1 MNQKVAG
8 GLRRQF
14 FSYTGGLY
22 MVTTYTCQN
31 GLRIVS
37 EHIPHFRSVSVGVF
51 VNTGSRDERP
61 EENGITHFIEHLL
74 FKGTNTRSAKDIA
87 REFDRIGGDLN
98 AYTSKEYTC
107 YYAKVLDHHA
117 PLAVD
122 VLADMFFNSVM
133 EPEEIDKERLVV
145 KEEISMTEDMADD
158 DVHEQLWRVMYP
170 ENAIGAPILGTTE
183 SLDRFTRQEI
193 FDYMERH
200 YTPSNTVVSVAGQID
215 GQLLALIEELF
226 GKFVRSDAKN
236 VHVLPNFVPGQSIKH
251 KDTEQAHICL
261 GYPGLSLKD
270 DKLFA
275 LAVMN
280 NIVGGSMSSRLFQ
293 EIREDRGLAY
303 TVYSY
308 HSAYSDHGTLAI
320 YGGTAPHQLG
330 EVEELIRGS
339 LESMRNGD
347 ITEGEI
353 EDSREQLKGNL
364 LLGLESTGARMSRN
378 GKYELLHGKHQTAED
393 IIRLIDAV
401 KRDDV
406 LELLQLTSQTPAVS
420 IIRSQ

>member
-1 MNQKVAG
+1 
-8 GLRRQF
+8 
-14 FSYTGGLY
+14 

-37 EHIPHFRSVSVGVF
+37 EHIPHFRSVAVGVF

-61 EENGITHFIEHLL
+61 EENGMTHFIEHLL
-74 FKGTNTRSAKDIA
+74 FKGTEKRSAKDIA

-133 EPEEIDKERLVV
+133 DPVEIDKERLVV

-170 ENAIGAPILGTTE
+170 DNAIGAPILGTAET
-183 SLDRFTRQEI
+183 LDRFSRQQI
-193 FDYMERH
+193 LDYMERH
-200 YTPSNTVVSVAGQID
+200 YTPSNTVISVAGHID
-215 GQLLALIEELF
+215 GKLLSQIETLF
-226 GKFVRSDAKN
+226 GSFERESPENA
-236 VHVLPNFVPGQSIKH
+236 HVLPTFVPGQSIKH
-251 KDTEQAHICL
+251 KETEQAHICL
-261 GYPGLSLKD
+261 GYPGLSLQD

-275 LAVMN
+275 LAVLN
-280 NIVGGSMSSRLFQ
+280 NIIGGSMSSRLFQ

-303 TVYSY
+303 SVYSY

-320 YGGTAPHQLG
+320 YGGTAEHQVG
-330 EVEELIRGS
+330 EVEELIRTS
-339 LESMRNGD
+339 LQRMQEGD
-347 ITEGEI
+347 ISDLEI
-353 EDSREQLKGNL
+353 SDSREQLKGNL

-378 GKYELLHGKHQTAED
+378 GKYELLQGKHQSADD

-401 KRDDV
+401 EREHV
-406 LELLQLTSQTPAVS
+406 LDLMQLTAAAPAIS

>member
-1 MNQKVAG
+1 
-8 GLRRQF
+8 
-14 FSYTGGLY
+14 

-37 EHIPHFRSVSVGVF
+37 EHIPHFRSVAVGVF

-74 FKGTNTRSAKDIA
+74 FKGTKTRSAKDIA

-117 PLAVD
+117 PLAVE

-133 EPEEIDKERLVV
+133 DPLEIDKERLVV

-170 ENAIGAPILGTTE
+170 DNAIGAPILGTAET
-183 SLDRFTRQEI
+183 LDRFSRQQI
-193 FDYMERH
+193 LDYMERH
-200 YTPSNTVVSVAGQID
+200 YTPANTVISVAGHIDAKLLTQIE
-215 GQLLALIEELF
+215 ALF
-226 GKFVRSDAKN
+226 GSFERKSPGNA
-236 VHVLPNFVPGQSIKH
+236 HVLPTFVPGQSIKH
-251 KDTEQAHICL
+251 KETEQAHICL
-261 GYPGLSLKD
+261 GYPGLSLQD
-270 DKLFA
+270 DRLFA
-275 LAVMN
+275 LAVLN
-280 NIVGGSMSSRLFQ
+280 NIIGGSMSSRLFQ

-303 TVYSY
+303 SVYSY

-320 YGGTAPHQLG
+320 YGGTADHQVG
-330 EVEELIRGS
+330 EVEELIRAS
-339 LESMRNGD
+339 LQRMREGD
-347 ITEGEI
+347 ISNVEI
-353 EDSREQLKGNL
+353 TDSREQLKGNL
-364 LLGLESTGARMSRN
+364 LLGLESTGSRMSRN
-378 GKYELLHGKHQTAED
+378 GKYELLHGKHQSADD

-401 KRDDV
+401 ERKHV
-406 LELLQLTSQTPAVS
+406 LDLMQLTIAAPAVS

>member
-1 MNQKVAG
+1 
-8 GLRRQF
+8 
-14 FSYTGGLY
+14 

-37 EHIPHFRSVSVGVF
+37 EHIPHFRSVAVGVF

-74 FKGTNTRSAKDIA
+74 FKGTEKRSAKDIA

-107 YYAKVLDHHA
+107 YYAKVLDHYA
-117 PLAVD
+117 PLAVE

-133 EPEEIDKERLVV
+133 DPVEIDKERLVV

-170 ENAIGAPILGTTE
+170 DNAIGAPILGTAET
-183 SLDRFTRQEI
+183 LDRFSRQQI
-193 FDYMERH
+193 LDYMERH
-200 YTPSNTVVSVAGQID
+200 YTPSNTVISVAGQID
-215 GQLLALIEELF
+215 GKLLGQIEALF
-226 GKFVRSDAKN
+226 GSFERKSPENA
-236 VHVLPNFVPGQSIKH
+236 HVEPIFVPGQSMKH
-251 KDTEQAHICL
+251 KETEQAHICL
-261 GYPGLSLKD
+261 GYPGLSLQD
-270 DKLFA
+270 DRLFA
-275 LAVMN
+275 LAVLN
-280 NIVGGSMSSRLFQ
+280 NIIGGSMSSRLFQ

-303 TVYSY
+303 SVYSY

-320 YGGTAPHQLG
+320 YGGTADHQVG
-330 EVEELIRGS
+330 EVEELIRTS
-339 LESMRNGD
+339 LQGMREGD
-347 ITEGEI
+347 ISDSEI
-353 EDSREQLKGNL
+353 ADSREQLKGNL
-364 LLGLESTGARMSRN
+364 LLGLESTGSRMSRN
-378 GKYELLHGKHQTAED
+378 GKYELLHGKHQTADE

-401 KRDDV
+401 ERENV
-406 LELLQLTSQTPAVS
+406 LDLMQMTAAAPAVS

>member
-1 MNQKVAG
+1 
-8 GLRRQF
+8 
-14 FSYTGGLY
+14 

-37 EHIPHFRSVSVGVF
+37 EHIPHFRSVAVGVF

-74 FKGTNTRSAKDIA
+74 FKGTEKRSAKDIA

-117 PLAVD
+117 PLAVE

-133 EPEEIDKERLVV
+133 DPVEIDKERLVV

-170 ENAIGAPILGTTE
+170 DNAIGAPILGTVET
-183 SLDRFTRQEI
+183 LDRFSRQQI
-193 FDYMERH
+193 LDYMERH
-200 YTPSNTVVSVAGQID
+200 YTPLNTVISVAGHID
-215 GQLLALIEELF
+215 GKLLSQIETLF
-226 GKFVRSDAKN
+226 GSFERKSPKN
-236 VHVLPNFVPGQSIKH
+236 AHVMPSFVPGQSIKH
-251 KDTEQAHICL
+251 KETEQAHICL

-270 DKLFA
+270 DQLFA
-275 LAVMN
+275 LAVLN
-280 NIVGGSMSSRLFQ
+280 NIIGGSMSSRLFQ

-303 TVYSY
+303 SVYSY

-320 YGGTAPHQLG
+320 YGGTADHQVG
-330 EVEELIRGS
+330 EVEELIRTS
-339 LESMRNGD
+339 LQRMREGD
-347 ITEGEI
+347 ISDLEI
-353 EDSREQLKGNL
+353 TDSREQLKGNL
-364 LLGLESTGARMSRN
+364 LLGLESTGSRMSRN
-378 GKYELLHGKHQTAED
+378 GKYELLHGKHQSADD
-393 IIRLIDAV
+393 IIHLIDAV
-401 KRDDV
+401 EREHV
-406 LELLQLTSQTPAVS
+406 LDLMQLTATAPAVS

>member
-1 MNQKVAG
+1 
-8 GLRRQF
+8 
-14 FSYTGGLY
+14 

-37 EHIPHFRSVSVGVF
+37 EHIPHFRSVAVGVF

-74 FKGTNTRSAKDIA
+74 FKGTKTRSAKDIA

-133 EPEEIDKERLVV
+133 DPVEIDKERLVV

-170 ENAIGAPILGTTE
+170 DNAIGAPILGTVET
-183 SLDRFTRQEI
+183 LDQFSRQQI
-193 FDYMERH
+193 LDYMERH
-200 YTPSNTVVSVAGQID
+200 YTPSNTVISVAGQID
-215 GQLLALIEELF
+215 NKLLGQIEALF
-226 GKFVRSDAKN
+226 GSFERKSPDNA
-236 VHVLPNFVPGQSIKH
+236 HILPNFVPGQSIKH
-251 KDTEQAHICL
+251 KETEQAHICL
-261 GYPGLSLKD
+261 GYPGLSLQD
-270 DKLFA
+270 DRLFA
-275 LAVMN
+275 LAVLN
-280 NIVGGSMSSRLFQ
+280 NIIGGSMSSRLFQ

-303 TVYSY
+303 SVYSY

-320 YGGTAPHQLG
+320 YGGTADHQVG
-330 EVEELIRGS
+330 QVEELIRTS
-339 LESMRNGD
+339 LQRMREGD
-347 ITEGEI
+347 ISELEI
-353 EDSREQLKGNL
+353 SDSREQLKGNL
-364 LLGLESTGARMSRN
+364 LLGLEGTGSRMSRN
-378 GKYELLHGKHQTAED
+378 GKYELLHGKHQSADD

-401 KRDDV
+401 KHEHV
-406 LELLQLTSQTPAVS
+406 LDLMQMTAAAPAVS

>member
-1 MNQKVAG
+1 
-8 GLRRQF
+8 
-14 FSYTGGLY
+14 

-31 GLRIVS
+31 SLRIVS
-37 EHIPHFRSVSVGVF
+37 EHIPHFRSVAVGVF

-74 FKGTNTRSAKDIA
+74 FKGTEKRSAKDIA

-117 PLAVD
+117 PLAVE

-133 EPEEIDKERLVV
+133 DPVEIDKERLVV

-170 ENAIGAPILGTTE
+170 DNAIGAPILGTVET
-183 SLDRFTRQEI
+183 LDRFSRQQI
-193 FDYMERH
+193 LDYMERH
-200 YTPSNTVVSVAGQID
+200 YTPSNTVISVAGHID
-215 GQLLALIEELF
+215 SKLLAQIESLF
-226 GKFVRSDAKN
+226 GSFERKSPGNA
-236 VHVLPNFVPGQSIKH
+236 HVLPTFVPGQSIKH
-251 KDTEQAHICL
+251 KETEQAHICL
-261 GYPGLSLKD
+261 GYPGLSLQD

-275 LAVMN
+275 LAVLN
-280 NIVGGSMSSRLFQ
+280 NIIGGSMSSRLFQ

-303 TVYSY
+303 SVYSY

-320 YGGTAPHQLG
+320 YGGTADHQVG
-330 EVEELIRGS
+330 EVEELIRTS
-339 LESMRNGD
+339 LQRMREGD
-347 ITEGEI
+347 ISDLEI
-353 EDSREQLKGNL
+353 SDSREQLKGNL

-378 GKYELLHGKHQTAED
+378 GKYELLHGKHQSADD

-401 KRDDV
+401 EREHV
-406 LELLQLTSQTPAVS
+406 LDLMQLTVAAPAIS

>member
-1 MNQKVAG
+1 
-8 GLRRQF
+8 
-14 FSYTGGLY
+14 
-22 MVTTYTCQN
+22 MVTTHTCQN

-37 EHIPHFRSVSVGVF
+37 EHIPHFRSVAVGVF

-74 FKGTNTRSAKDIA
+74 FKGTEKRSAKDIA

-117 PLAVD
+117 PLAVE

-133 EPEEIDKERLVV
+133 DPVEIDKERLVV

-170 ENAIGAPILGTTE
+170 DNAIGAPILGTNET
-183 SLDRFTRQEI
+183 LDRFSRQQI
-193 FDYMERH
+193 LAFMERH
-200 YTPSNTVVSVAGQID
+200 YTPSNTVVSVAGHIDDRLLGQI
-215 GQLLALIEELF
+215 ETLF
-226 GKFVRSDAKN
+226 GSFERKRPDNAHIMPTFVA
-236 VHVLPNFVPGQSIKH
+236 GQSIKY
-251 KDTEQAHICL
+251 KETEQAHICL
-261 GYPGLSLKD
+261 GYPGLALQD

-275 LAVMN
+275 LAVLN
-280 NIVGGSMSSRLFQ
+280 NIIGGSMSSRLFQ

-303 TVYSY
+303 SVYSY

-320 YGGTAPHQLG
+320 YGGTADHQVG
-330 EVEELIRGS
+330 EVEELIRTS
-339 LESMRNGD
+339 LQCMQEGD
-347 ITEGEI
+347 ISDLEI
-353 EDSREQLKGNL
+353 SDSREQLKGNL

-378 GKYELLHGKHQTAED
+378 GKYELLHGKHQSADE
-393 IIRLIDAV
+393 IIRLIDSV
-401 KRDDV
+401 EHEHVMDLV
-406 LELLQLTSQTPAVS
+406 QLTSTAPAVS

>member
-1 MNQKVAG
+1 
-8 GLRRQF
+8 
-14 FSYTGGLY
+14 

-37 EHIPHFRSVSVGVF
+37 EHIPHFRSVAVGVF

-74 FKGTNTRSAKDIA
+74 FKGTKTRSAKDIA

-98 AYTSKEYTC
+98 AYTSKECTC

-117 PLAVD
+117 PLAVE

-133 EPEEIDKERLVV
+133 DPLEIDKERLVV

-170 ENAIGAPILGTTE
+170 DNSIGAPILGTAET
-183 SLDRFTRQEI
+183 LDRFSRQQI
-193 FDYMERH
+193 LDYMERH
-200 YTPSNTVVSVAGQID
+200 YTPANTVISVAGHIDAKLLTQIE
-215 GQLLALIEELF
+215 ALF
-226 GKFVRSDAKN
+226 GSFERKSPGNA
-236 VHVLPNFVPGQSIKH
+236 HVLPTFVPGQSIKH
-251 KDTEQAHICL
+251 KETEQAHICL
-261 GYPGLSLKD
+261 GYPGLSLQD
-270 DKLFA
+270 DRLFA
-275 LAVMN
+275 LAVLN
-280 NIVGGSMSSRLFQ
+280 NIIGGSMSSRLFQ

-303 TVYSY
+303 SVYSY

-320 YGGTAPHQLG
+320 YGGTADHQVG
-330 EVEELIRGS
+330 EVEELIRAS
-339 LESMRNGD
+339 LQRMREGD
-347 ITEGEI
+347 ISNVEI
-353 EDSREQLKGNL
+353 TDSREQLKGNL
-364 LLGLESTGARMSRN
+364 LLGLESTGSRMSRN
-378 GKYELLHGKHQTAED
+378 GKYELLHGKHQSADD

-401 KRDDV
+401 ERKHV
-406 LELLQLTSQTPAVS
+406 LDLMQLTIAAPAVS

>member
-1 MNQKVAG
+1 
-8 GLRRQF
+8 
-14 FSYTGGLY
+14 
-22 MVTTYTCQN
+22 MVTNYTCQN

-37 EHIPHFRSVSVGVF
+37 EHIPHFRSVAVGVF

-74 FKGTNTRSAKDIA
+74 FKGTEKRSAKDIA

-117 PLAVD
+117 PLAVE

-133 EPEEIDKERLVV
+133 DPVEIDKERLVV

-170 ENAIGAPILGTTE
+170 DNAIGAPILGTAET
-183 SLDRFTRQEI
+183 LDRFSRQQI
-193 FDYMERH
+193 LDYMERH
-200 YTPSNTVVSVAGQID
+200 YTPSNTVISVAGQID
-215 GQLLALIEELF
+215 GKLLGQIEALF
-226 GKFVRSDAKN
+226 GSFERKSPENA
-236 VHVLPNFVPGQSIKH
+236 HVEPIFVPGQSMKH
-251 KDTEQAHICL
+251 KETEQAHICL
-261 GYPGLSLKD
+261 GYPGLSLQD
-270 DKLFA
+270 DRLFA
-275 LAVMN
+275 LAVLN
-280 NIVGGSMSSRLFQ
+280 NIIGGSMSSRLFQ

-303 TVYSY
+303 SVYSY

-320 YGGTAPHQLG
+320 YGGTADHQVG
-330 EVEELIRGS
+330 EVEELIRTS
-339 LESMRNGD
+339 LQGMREGD
-347 ITEGEI
+347 ISESEI
-353 EDSREQLKGNL
+353 ADSREQLKGNL
-364 LLGLESTGARMSRN
+364 LLGLESTGSRMSRN
-378 GKYELLHGKHQTAED
+378 GKYELLHGKHQTADE

-401 KRDDV
+401 ERENV
-406 LELLQLTSQTPAVS
+406 LDLMQMTAAAPAVS

>member
-1 MNQKVAG
+1 
-8 GLRRQF
+8 
-14 FSYTGGLY
+14 

-31 GLRIVS
+31 GMRIVS
-37 EHIPHFRSVSVGVF
+37 EHIPHFRSVAVGVF

-74 FKGTNTRSAKDIA
+74 FKGTEKRSAKDIA

-117 PLAVD
+117 SMAVE

-133 EPEEIDKERLVV
+133 DPVEIDKERLVV

-170 ENAIGAPILGTTE
+170 DNAIGAPILGTVET
-183 SLDRFTRQEI
+183 LDRFSRQQI
-193 FDYMERH
+193 LDYMERH
-200 YTPSNTVVSVAGQID
+200 YTPSNTVISVAGHID
-215 GQLLALIEELF
+215 GELLSQIETLF
-226 GKFVRSDAKN
+226 GSFERKSPENA
-236 VHVLPNFVPGQSIKH
+236 HVMPTFVPGQSIKH
-251 KDTEQAHICL
+251 KETEQAHICL
-261 GYPGLSLKD
+261 GYPGLSLQD

-275 LAVMN
+275 LAVLN

-303 TVYSY
+303 SVYSY

-320 YGGTAPHQLG
+320 YGGTADHQVG
-330 EVEELIRGS
+330 EVEELIRTS
-339 LESMRNGD
+339 LQRMREGD
-347 ITEGEI
+347 ISDSEI
-353 EDSREQLKGNL
+353 SDSREQLKGNL
-364 LLGLESTGARMSRN
+364 LLGLESTGSRMSRN
-378 GKYELLHGKHQTAED
+378 GKYELLHGKHQSADD

-401 KRDDV
+401 EREHV
-406 LELLQLTSQTPAVS
+406 LDLMQLTSAAPAVS

>member
-1 MNQKVAG
+1 
-8 GLRRQF
+8 
-14 FSYTGGLY
+14 

-37 EHIPHFRSVSVGVF
+37 EHIPHFRSVAVGVF

-74 FKGTNTRSAKDIA
+74 FKGTEKRSAKDIA

-117 PLAVD
+117 PLAVE

-133 EPEEIDKERLVV
+133 DPVEIDKERLVV

-170 ENAIGAPILGTTE
+170 DNAIGAPILGTAET
-183 SLDRFTRQEI
+183 LDRFSRQQI
-193 FDYMERH
+193 LDYMERH
-200 YTPSNTVVSVAGQID
+200 YTPSNTVISVAGHID
-215 GQLLALIEELF
+215 GKLLSQIETLF
-226 GKFVRSDAKN
+226 GSFERKSPENA
-236 VHVLPNFVPGQSIKH
+236 HVMPTFVPGQSIKH
-251 KDTEQAHICL
+251 KETEQAHICL
-261 GYPGLSLKD
+261 GYPGLSLQD
-270 DKLFA
+270 DQLFA
-275 LAVMN
+275 LAVLN

-303 TVYSY
+303 SVYSY

-320 YGGTAPHQLG
+320 YGGTADHQVG
-330 EVEELIRGS
+330 EVEELIRTS
-339 LESMRNGD
+339 LQRMREGD
-347 ITEGEI
+347 ISDLEI
-353 EDSREQLKGNL
+353 TDSREQLKGNL
-364 LLGLESTGARMSRN
+364 LLGLESTGSRMSRN
-378 GKYELLHGKHQTAED
+378 GKYELLHGKHQSADD
-393 IIRLIDAV
+393 IIHLIDAV
-401 KRDDV
+401 KREHV
-406 LELLQLTSQTPAVS
+406 LDLMQLTATAPAVS

>member
-1 MNQKVAG
+1 
-8 GLRRQF
+8 
-14 FSYTGGLY
+14 

-37 EHIPHFRSVSVGVF
+37 EHIPHFRSVAVGVF

-74 FKGTNTRSAKDIA
+74 FKGTEKRSAKDIA

-117 PLAVD
+117 PLAVE

-133 EPEEIDKERLVV
+133 DPVEIDKERLVV

-170 ENAIGAPILGTTE
+170 DNAIGAPILGTVET
-183 SLDRFTRQEI
+183 LDRFSRQQI
-193 FDYMERH
+193 LDYMERH
-200 YTPSNTVVSVAGQID
+200 YTPSNTVISVAGHID
-215 GQLLALIEELF
+215 GKLLSQIETLF
-226 GKFVRSDAKN
+226 GSFERKSPENA
-236 VHVLPNFVPGQSIKH
+236 HVMPSFVPGQSIKH
-251 KDTEQAHICL
+251 KETEQAHICL

-270 DKLFA
+270 DQLFA
-275 LAVMN
+275 LAVLN
-280 NIVGGSMSSRLFQ
+280 NIIGGSMSSRLFQ

-303 TVYSY
+303 SVYSY

-320 YGGTAPHQLG
+320 YGGTADHQVG
-330 EVEELIRGS
+330 EVEELIRTS
-339 LESMRNGD
+339 LQRMREGD
-347 ITEGEI
+347 ISDLEI
-353 EDSREQLKGNL
+353 TDSREQLKGNL
-364 LLGLESTGARMSRN
+364 LLGLESTGSRMSRN
-378 GKYELLHGKHQTAED
+378 GKYELLHGKHQSADD
-393 IIRLIDAV
+393 IIHLIDTV
-401 KRDDV
+401 EREHV
-406 LELLQLTSQTPAVS
+406 LDLMQLTATAPAIS

>member
-1 MNQKVAG
+1 
-8 GLRRQF
+8 
-14 FSYTGGLY
+14 

-51 VNTGSRDERP
+51 VNTGSRDESP

-74 FKGTNTRSAKDIA
+74 FKGTHTRSAKDIA

-122 VLADMFFNSVM
+122 VLADMFFHSVM

-170 ENAIGAPILGTTE
+170 GNAIGAPILGTAET
-183 SLDRFTRQEI
+183 LDRFRRDQI

-200 YTPSNTVVSVAGQID
+200 YTPSNTVVSVAGHIDQALLRQIE
-215 GQLLALIEELF
+215 QLF
-226 GKFVRSDAKN
+226 GTFERSN
-236 VHVLPNFVPGQSIKH
+236 PGERHVLPIFVPGHSIKQ
-251 KDTEQAHICL
+251 KDTEQAHLCL

-270 DKLFA
+270 DRLFA

-280 NIVGGSMSSRLFQ
+280 TIVGGSMSSRLFQ

-303 TVYSY
+303 SVYSY

-320 YGGTAPHQLG
+320 YGGTATHQVG

-339 LESMRNGD
+339 LQRMQDGD
-347 ITEGEI
+347 ISEAEV

-364 LLGLESTGARMSRN
+364 VLGLESTGARMSRN
-378 GKYELLHGKHQTAED
+378 GKYELLHGKHQTADD

-401 KRDDV
+401 KREDV
-406 LELLQLTSQTPAVS
+406 VELMQLTAHAPAVS

>member
-1 MNQKVAG
+1 
-8 GLRRQF
+8 
-14 FSYTGGLY
+14 

-37 EHIPHFRSVSVGVF
+37 EHIPHFRSVAVGVF

-74 FKGTNTRSAKDIA
+74 FKGTEKRSAKDIA

-107 YYAKVLDHHA
+107 YYAKVLDHYA
-117 PLAVD
+117 PLAVE

-133 EPEEIDKERLVV
+133 DPVEIDKERLVV

-170 ENAIGAPILGTTE
+170 DNAIGAPILGTAET
-183 SLDRFTRQEI
+183 LDRFSRQQI
-193 FDYMERH
+193 LDYMERH
-200 YTPSNTVVSVAGQID
+200 YTPSNTVISVAGQID
-215 GQLLALIEELF
+215 GKLLGQIEALF
-226 GKFVRSDAKN
+226 GSFERKSPENA
-236 VHVLPNFVPGQSIKH
+236 HVEPIFVPGQSMKH
-251 KDTEQAHICL
+251 KETEQAHICL
-261 GYPGLSLKD
+261 GYPGLSLQD
-270 DKLFA
+270 DRLFA
-275 LAVMN
+275 LAVLN
-280 NIVGGSMSSRLFQ
+280 NIIGGSMSSRLFQ

-303 TVYSY
+303 SVYSY

-320 YGGTAPHQLG
+320 YGGTADHQVG
-330 EVEELIRGS
+330 EVEELIRTS
-339 LESMRNGD
+339 LQGMREGD
-347 ITEGEI
+347 ISESEI
-353 EDSREQLKGNL
+353 ADSREQLKGNL
-364 LLGLESTGARMSRN
+364 LLGLESTGSRMSRN
-378 GKYELLHGKHQTAED
+378 GKYELLHGKHQTADE

-401 KRDDV
+401 ERENV
-406 LELLQLTSQTPAVS
+406 LDLMQMTAAAPAVS

>member
-1 MNQKVAG
+1 
-8 GLRRQF
+8 
-14 FSYTGGLY
+14 

-37 EHIPHFRSVSVGVF
+37 EHIPHFRSVAVGVF

-74 FKGTNTRSAKDIA
+74 FKGTEQRSAKDIA

-117 PLAVD
+117 PLAVE

-133 EPEEIDKERLVV
+133 DSVEIDKERLVV

-170 ENAIGAPILGTTE
+170 DNAIGAPILGTAET
-183 SLDRFTRQEI
+183 LDRFSRQQI
-193 FDYMERH
+193 LDYMERH
-200 YTPSNTVVSVAGQID
+200 YTPSNTVISVAGHID
-215 GQLLALIEELF
+215 GKLLSQIETLF
-226 GKFVRSDAKN
+226 GSFERKSPENA
-236 VHVLPNFVPGQSIKH
+236 HVMPTFVPGQSIKH
-251 KDTEQAHICL
+251 KETEQAHICL
-261 GYPGLSLKD
+261 GYPGLSLQD
-270 DKLFA
+270 DQLFA
-275 LAVMN
+275 LAVLN

-303 TVYSY
+303 SVYSY

-320 YGGTAPHQLG
+320 YGGTADHQVG
-330 EVEELIRGS
+330 EVEELIRTS
-339 LESMRNGD
+339 LQRMREGD
-347 ITEGEI
+347 ISDLEI
-353 EDSREQLKGNL
+353 TDSREQLKGNL
-364 LLGLESTGARMSRN
+364 LLGLESTGSRMSRN
-378 GKYELLHGKHQTAED
+378 GKYELLHGKHQSADD
-393 IIRLIDAV
+393 IIHLIDAV
-401 KRDDV
+401 KREHV
-406 LELLQLTSQTPAVS
+406 LDLMQLTVTAPAVS